1 MSRCFPKSR
10 KHAVTQGV
18 AGGWAGSCGTSTEN
32 PGLSHSH
39 ANTGNRSLKL
49 NASLLTCLRQFVI
62 LKAIVRD
69 SSTTKIV
76 ATLWRI

>member
-39 ANTGNRSLKL
+39 ANTRFLSFPKLSADHSSLTQTLTNLRKSIRPY
-49 NASLLTCLRQFVI
+49 SL
-62 LKAIVRD
+62 A
-69 SSTTKIV
+69 
-76 ATLWRI
+76 